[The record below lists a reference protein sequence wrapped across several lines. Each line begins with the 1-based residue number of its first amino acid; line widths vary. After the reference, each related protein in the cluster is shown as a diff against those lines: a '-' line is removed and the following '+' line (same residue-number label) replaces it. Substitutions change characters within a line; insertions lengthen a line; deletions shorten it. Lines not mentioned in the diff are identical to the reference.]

1 MATASALHT
10 RMLRGRERRGNTS
23 RELAGRLALQ
33 LHLIKEGIRDAIEAA
48 PIEVALQVEP
58 VFEKPAEHHATRQW
72 CGQLLDMYRGWANNR
87 HMQLS
92 ELAADQMRQPRLLI
106 SGFGAH
112 RVLAQEVGLHV
123 LEADE
128 DKGPRRATA
137 RVNIAVAPLGDIPVE
152 KQERLLAEAFE
163 ASPRTGAI
171 VRRYRSTPSPLVR
184 NMNGSWRSGRLDAV
198 LRGDFD
204 LIAASQS

>member
-1 MATASALHT
+1 
-10 RMLRGRERRGNTS
+10 
-23 RELAGRLALQ
+23 
-33 LHLIKEGIRDAIEAA
+33 
-48 PIEVALQVEP
+48 
-58 VFEKPAEHHATRQW
+58 
-72 CGQLLDMYRGWANNR
+72 
-87 HMQLS
+87 MQLS
-92 ELAADQMRQPRLLI
+92 EPVVDQMRHPRLLI

-137 RVNIAVAPLGDIPVE
+137 RVSLAVAPLGDIPVD
-152 KQERLLAEAFE
+152 KQERLLAEAFA
-163 ASPRTGAI
+163 ASPRTGTI
-171 VRRYRSTPSPLVR
+171 VRRYRSAPSPLVR